1 MISNTYHYHQSS
13 LNVTSFSMH
22 QHVSHL
28 RSDPIIQ
35 HIFYY
40 WCFSLFTE
48 QVFSSLRE
56 SNRRR
61 NRVAHIIKGREDP
74 LYNNNQ
80 RADSNTPLSQF
91 LWTHSLQNAPT
102 NASLFFIPAKITKFL
117 RAHVTNDDLTR
128 YLLAIQADTDLA
140 IEVHQICW

>member
-40 WCFSLFTE
+40 WGFSLFTE

-61 NRVAHIIKGREDP
+61 NRVAHIIEVERTH
-74 LYNNNQ
+74 LQ
-80 RADSNTPLSQF
+80 RIISVLVATLPFLNFYEHTLSKM
-91 LWTHSLQNAPT
+91 LLQMLLG
-102 NASLFFIPAKITKFL
+102 SIPAKITKFL